1 MSPVPHAGPRDQQVA
16 AVEHLPRFGLPAATV
31 SEAGEELDTVAVCLA
46 LSNSPVGMGLVG
58 SEPQPRGQMPAG
70 DAIKQLSSSASLSDV
85 PIET

>member
-1 MSPVPHAGPRDQQVA
+1 VPHAGPRDQQVA

-31 SEAGEELDTVAVCLA
+31 SEAGEAGEELDTVAVCLA